1 MGKTYSGPSAAR
13 VTEIGLRIRSLPHI
27 RRIGAGLPLFRKPW
41 AETTALSD
49 PGNRKNRTTKPPALR
64 QTGAIIRTRLHLR
77 KRAFGAGLPALLV
90 FLTSAFFP
98 LASALAEPDPRVT
111 LTPATATRPSARSAA
126 NTATTTDLLTF
137 IRALEAPRGYTDY
150 ERRIR
155 IRPPK
160 PLTAMTLGEVLDW
173 QVRVRNSGAPSTAA
187 GGYQI
192 IYPTLKR
199 LVSRYEL
206 SRRQLFDARLQNRL
220 ARLLIAECGP
230 RGARGTHP
238 RYGNCLAGI
247 WAALPLTQG
256 RNKGRSA
263 HRSVAGNR
271 ALTRP
276 DTVLNL
282 LAGIPVPIP
291 DHGQT
296 PDPRANAHKAPV
308 REERTVRTLAF
319 GARRIT
325 VEEVNTSLRKARRDN
340 TLSPPVSPS
349 SAVRTWKSD
358 PYAQN

>member
-1 MGKTYSGPSAAR
+1 MGETYAGSPTTRIAK
-13 VTEIGLRIRSLPHI
+13 IGLR
-27 RRIGAGLPLFRKPW
+27 
-41 AETTALSD
+41 T
-49 PGNRKNRTTKPPALR
+49 
-64 QTGAIIRTRLHLR
+64 R
-77 KRAFGAGLPALLV
+77 KRPFGAGFPTLLV
-90 FLTSAFFP
+90 SLVWTVI
-98 LASALAEPDPRVT
+98 LQASAQAEADPRVT
-111 LTPATATRPSARSAA
+111 LTPAAAAQSGA
-126 NTATTTDLLTF
+126 NTRTTTDLLTF

-160 PLTAMTLGEVLDW
+160 PLTSMTLGEVLDW

-199 LVSRYEL
+199 LVSKYGI
-206 SRRQLFDARLQNRL
+206 SRNQLFDTPIQDRL

-230 RGARGTHP
+230 RGSRGTHP

-256 RNKGRSA
+256 RRKGRSA
-263 HRSVAGNR
+263 HQGVAGNR

-282 LAGIPVPIP
+282 LAGIPVLIP
-291 DHGQT
+291 DQGKPTT
-296 PDPRANAHKAPV
+296 PLGNRRKAPV
-308 REERTVRTLAF
+308 PGERSVRTLAF
-319 GARRIT
+319 GARHIT
-325 VEEVNTSLRKARRDN
+325 VEEINTSLRKARRDN
-340 TLSPPVSPS
+340 TLSPSVRQSP
-349 SAVRTWKSD
+349 ATRTWKSD